1 MPRQSLNIFG
11 IGQRNALLDLLK
23 IECCSANLDLI
34 GYDASPNCPAKQ
46 AVDPYFYTVPYA
58 YSPQYL
64 EAVWGLLEENNSLGH
79 FSIIGPEILPL
90 GQLEMQY
97 PQSPSTLLNAAY
109 TTALICEDKWVLYET
124 LINSSIQAMPTNTK
138 PIFDFSFICKD
149 RSGSS
154 ASGFRVFAKPTDSAE
169 LLERDR
175 VIYQPYCDGAHYC
188 VDAYY
193 SIREGRLIDFCA
205 KKVLHKS
212 KGESYTLRSEC
223 PLQFVELLHGI
234 ADILPM
240 RGIVNF
246 DIYKYDGK
254 YVVMDINCRIGGNY
268 PASHSFGCDLL
279 KPMLDDL
286 LGKELAIPSFGNYST
301 NQTISKYLAFTQAQ
315 PVI

>member
-1 MPRQSLNIFG
+1 MPRQSLNVFG

-23 IECCSANLDLI
+23 IECRSANLDLI

-46 AVDPYFYTVPYA
+46 AVDPNFYTVPYA
-58 YSPQYL
+58 HLPQYL
-64 EAVWGLLEENNSLGH
+64 EAVEGLLEENNSLGH
-79 FSIIGPEILPL
+79 FSIIDPEIPPL
-90 GQLEMQY
+90 CRLEMQH
-97 PQSPSTLLNAAY
+97 PEFPSTLLNATY
-109 TTALICEDKWVLYET
+109 STALICEDKWLLHET
-124 LINSSIQAMPTNTK
+124 LANSSIQVMPTSTK
-138 PIFDFSFICKD
+138 PIFDFPFICKD

-154 ASGFRVFAKPTDSAE
+154 ASGFRVFANPTDSVG
-169 LLERDR
+169 LLEDDH

-193 SIREGRLIDFCA
+193 SIREGLLIDFCV
-205 KKVLHKS
+205 KEVLHKS

-223 PLQFVELLHGI
+223 PLEFVELLHGI

-246 DIYKYDGK
+246 DIYKYKGE

-268 PASHSFGCDLL
+268 PASHSFGCNLV

-286 LGKELAIPSFGNYST
+286 LGKELAIPSYGNYST
-301 NQTISKYLAFTQAQ
+301 NQTISKYLTFTQAQ
-315 PVI
+315 PVV